1 MPDLPLKPE
10 RNRRFSLVDG
20 MVFVAGLAV
29 AFWAFTEPLLQAWR
43 VPPPPDS
50 MGFQPFLG
58 WLDSF
63 GYTLMVVGLGGLSL
77 AGVPLLL
84 RDRARRPPSIWGP
97 GKTLWFASG
106 TAAWLLWPPVVYQ
119 KLSGGNGKDVTAVC
133 YFYGTPLMALYM
145 ALALWAGRSLRR
157 RKRRRR
163 VLGWQERFG
172 LILGLAWA
180 CTGLYLLSM
189 FYRID
194 LFRR

>member
-1 MPDLPLKPE
+1 
-10 RNRRFSLVDG
+10 
-20 MVFVAGLAV
+20 
-29 AFWAFTEPLLQAWR
+29 
-43 VPPPPDS
+43 
-50 MGFQPFLG
+50 
-58 WLDSF
+58 
-63 GYTLMVVGLGGLSL
+63 
-77 AGVPLLL
+77 
-84 RDRARRPPSIWGP
+84 
-97 GKTLWFASG
+97 
-106 TAAWLLWPPVVYQ
+106 
-119 KLSGGNGKDVTAVC
+119 
-133 YFYGTPLMALYM
+133 MALYM